1 MTATAVVVRR
11 DTYMDSTVL
20 MSATRAMEGA
30 PGTSYASAL
39 MATAA
44 NLDALRAEGLDHR
57 DLAGARANDLVLAVR
72 AHDADAA
79 EAAIAAG
86 QRALGHR
93 EPRSAAASAAPRT
106 LEEALEGLPGA
117 NTALVSVPGDYAAL
131 EAHKALSA
139 SLHVLL
145 FSDNVSVEREV
156 ELKQRAESLG
166 LLVMGPGAG
175 TAIVA
180 GTGLGFANAV
190 RRGPVGVVSAAGT
203 GAQEVSTLLH
213 RWGGGV
219 SHVIGAGGRDLSA
232 EVGGLTTRAA
242 ARLLV
247 EDPETDVVLVVS
259 KPPAPEVARE
269 LLSDLA
275 GVPAVAALIGLSAE
289 EDVPGE
295 VAVAR
300 TLEGGAAL
308 ALAATRARPPDVS
321 AGLAELAEPAATRLP
336 ADRRLVRGLF
346 SGGTLCYE
354 AMVVMSARLGAIHS
368 NVPLRVGWGLPAPR
382 GAHLCLDLGE
392 EEFTKGRPHPMIDPA
407 PRADLI
413 AEAAGDPAVG
423 AILIDVVLG
432 HGAHSDPASLL
443 APACAE
449 ASTDGGPAIVAY
461 VLGTDADPQDLE
473 AQTRLLSEA
482 GCLLAPT
489 AARAALLAA
498 AVVDRRS
505 EIAEEL
511 P

>member
-1 MTATAVVVRR
+1 VTATAVVVRR
-11 DTYMDSTVL
+11 DTYLDSTVL

-39 MATAA
+39 MATPA
-44 NLDALRAEGLDHR
+44 NLDALRAQGLDHS

-72 AHDADAA
+72 AHDAEAA

-86 QRALGHR
+86 QRALGQR
-93 EPRSAAASAAPRT
+93 EPRRAAAPASPRT

-117 NTALVSVPGDYAAL
+117 NAALVSVPGDYAAL

-139 SLHVLL
+139 GLHVLL

-219 SHVIGAGGRDLSA
+219 SQVIGTGGRDLSA
-232 EVGGLTTRAA
+232 EVGGLTTRPA
-242 ARLLV
+242 ARLFA
-247 EDPETDVVLVVS
+247 EDPETEVVLVVS
-259 KPPAPEVARE
+259 KPPAPEVARA

-275 GVPAVAALIGLSAE
+275 GTSAIAALIGFSAE

-308 ALAATRARPPDVS
+308 ALAASGARPPDVA
-321 AGLAELAEPAATRLP
+321 AGLAELVEPAAARLP

-354 AMVVMSARLGAIHS
+354 AMVVMSARIGAIHS
-368 NVPLRVGWGLPAPR
+368 NVPLRAGWDLPAPE

-413 AEAAGDPAVG
+413 AEAASDPAVG
-423 AILIDVVLG
+423 AILVDVVLG
-432 HGAHSDPASLL
+432 HGAHADPASLL

-449 ASTDGGPAIVAY
+449 ASADDGPAIVAY
-461 VLGTDADPQDLE
+461 VLGTDADPQDLD

-498 AVVDRRS
+498 AVVRRRP
-505 EIAEEL
+505 EIAKEV